1 MDILDVLDEIKIGYA
16 YEINGKE
23 LLSPPGKK
31 VYTLYS
37 SIVDTDVSV
46 VTSYTLTF
54 VTQVPRDQDVKCLY
68 AIQLTLFFS
77 FFFNSK
83 RRSTCNGKFKC

>member
-54 VTQVPRDQDVKCLY
+54 VTQVPRSRRQMSLCNTIDSFF
-68 AIQLTLFFS
+68 LFFL
-77 FFFNSK
+77 
-83 RRSTCNGKFKC
+83 